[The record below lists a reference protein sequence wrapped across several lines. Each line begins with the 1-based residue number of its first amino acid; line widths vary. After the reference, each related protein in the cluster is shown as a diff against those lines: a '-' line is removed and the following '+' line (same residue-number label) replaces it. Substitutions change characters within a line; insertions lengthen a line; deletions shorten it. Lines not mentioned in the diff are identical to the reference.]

1 MAIEEEEGGGG
12 SQCFKGYAMLRND
25 VRGERICNDVELLS
39 IDVFLT
45 RVPFGMIVI
54 SPGRTIPLSMLD
66 PGNT

>member
-39 IDVFLT
+39 IDVF
-45 RVPFGMIVI
+45 FNS
-54 SPGRTIPLSMLD
+54 SPIWNDSYKPWKDNSAL
-66 PGNT
+66 NA